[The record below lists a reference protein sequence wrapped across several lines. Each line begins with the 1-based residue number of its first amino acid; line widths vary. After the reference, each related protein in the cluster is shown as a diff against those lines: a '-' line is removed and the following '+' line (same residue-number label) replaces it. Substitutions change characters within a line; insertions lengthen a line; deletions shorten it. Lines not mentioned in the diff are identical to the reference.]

1 MLGPSTPGARL
12 REFAR
17 SARQTPAF
25 PVNLSDAAP
34 QPSAP
39 PPEPPAGAELRS
51 PGSAVERFVDAV
63 RRRQRRTFL
72 VQGALW
78 AVAAMAAGVVAAAL
92 VARAHPSFGRALLG
106 AGALSALGLFTWR
119 GLIHAL
125 RTAGDRFRTAR
136 LVASRLPGVS
146 LDLLAA
152 LELRAALGQTDAFS
166 QELARAYLSGTDA
179 QAAALDA
186 RHVVDGRPTRLALA
200 LALGSL
206 GVVALGALV
215 APQAFRAVAHLVR
228 PAVALPE
235 TSREPITGDVE
246 LTYRY
251 PEYTGLLPRTVSGSG
266 GEISAPVGTV
276 VELRTRSD
284 RPVAQ
289 AGLLVDGSAV
299 PLRVENE
306 RDLSGSVLVRKSGS
320 YAVVFLNRSGREV
333 ARGPVVPIT
342 AVADAPPKVSLLLPA
357 SDLEVDPGAEVAL
370 RWEATDDYGLW
381 ALSLVYQPPGG
392 GESRIPLPLEDGRRS
407 QGAWKWPLGALKLA
421 PGDRV
426 TYFLEATDNDGV
438 DGPQKGTSRLLSLH
452 VYSAAEHRN
461 EALHK
466 VEALWERMVTHLADR
481 MEGPDRTRTRDLT
494 AVVPQARVDESGRAL
509 AGDLVATGHQLGRE
523 RERLDALVAAVT
535 NIGERLAHSVR
546 GIADAR
552 RLYLRLGNGESDSG
566 ARLSRAASE
575 EIAQLERDVVYLESL
590 LDRQRVE
597 EIRELTESI
606 ARDQRELARL
616 IEQFQATQD
625 PALREEILRRVAALR
640 QRISEL
646 MRRRAEM
653 LRTIHD
659 EHFNAEGLRELARQ
673 QDMRGAL
680 EEIERLLRE
689 GKIQEALAKLQQLQ
703 AQTEQQLQNT
713 NHQLGRP
720 DPELVKRFRDFAEAL
735 KGTREEQARL
745 ASETKSVRDRYREQ
759 LRERLRAKGGG
770 MKEAMR
776 RDAEAV
782 AQDYRKVKPG
792 ELGPRSDR
800 ALENAQSELE
810 NLKNALH
817 SDDFDLAAEAAR
829 SASQY
834 AEDIR
839 RDAEQ
844 QHALNEAYG
853 NPPNLREESKR
864 TAARMEQD
872 AQKLHDIQRKL
883 QQLFPPTASQLSPPD
898 RQRLQQLAQEQ
909 HGLER
914 RAEELMQKMQQLN
927 QMAPLFGEQGM
938 DQLQQVGERMASA
951 SERLAGRDPGR
962 GYGDQ
967 KSALD
972 GLEQLE
978 QQLQQS
984 QRGGGAGGIPMPVP
998 SLASREGEGGNE
1010 NQKVEIPDAD
1020 PGGSFKDFRK
1030 DLLDAMKQGTP
1041 ERYREP
1047 VKKYYEELVK

>member
-1 MLGPSTPGARL
+1 MLEVVHTGAPL
-12 REFAR
+12 REIAR
-17 SARQTPAF
+17 SARQPS
-25 PVNLSDAAP
+25 PSVNLSDASP

-39 PPEPPAGAELRS
+39 PPEPPVGAEVRS

-63 RRRQRRTFL
+63 RQRQRRTFL
-72 VQGALW
+72 LQGALFAIAAL
-78 AVAAMAAGVVAAAL
+78 AVAVLGAAL
-92 VARAHPSFGRALLG
+92 LARSLPSVARALLITG
-106 AGALSALGLFTWR
+106 VLSAVGLFAWR

-136 LVASRLPGVS
+136 LVAGRLPGVS

-152 LELRAALGQTDAFS
+152 LELRAALGRTDAFS

-179 QAAALDA
+179 QASALDA
-186 RHVVDGRPTRLALA
+186 RHVVDGRPTRLALV
-200 LALGSL
+200 LALSAL
-206 GVVALGALV
+206 GCVALGALV
-215 APQAFRAVAHLVR
+215 APQAFRAVVHLVR
-228 PAVALPE
+228 PAAVRPE
-235 TSREPITGDVE
+235 ASREPITGDVE
-246 LTYRY
+246 LTYQY
-251 PEYTGLLPRTVSGSG
+251 PAYTGLPPRTVSGSG

-289 AGLLVDGSAV
+289 AGLMVDGTPV

-306 RDLSGSVLVRKSGS
+306 RDLSGSVLIRKSGS
-320 YAVVFLNRSGREV
+320 YAVVFFNRSGREV
-333 ARGPVVPIT
+333 ARGPLVSIT
-342 AVADAPPKVSLLLPA
+342 AIPDAAPKVSLLLPA
-357 SDLEVDPGAEVAL
+357 SDLEVDPGAEVVL
-370 RWEATDDYGLW
+370 RWEATDDYGLT

-392 GESRIPLPLEDGRRS
+392 GESRVALPLDEGRRS
-407 QGAWKWPLGALKLA
+407 PGSWKWPLGALKLA

-426 TYFLEATDNDGV
+426 TYFLEAVDNDAV
-438 DGPQKGTSRLLSLH
+438 DGPQKGTSRVLSLR

-481 MEGPDRTRTRDLT
+481 MEGPDRARTRDLT
-494 AVVPQARVDESGRAL
+494 AVATQARVDESGHAL

-523 RERLDALVAAVT
+523 RERLEALVAAVT
-535 NIGERLAHSVR
+535 NVGERLARSVR
-546 GIADAR
+546 STSDAR
-552 RLYLRLGNGESDSG
+552 RLYLRSGESDPG
-566 ARLSRAASE
+566 ARLTRAAGE
-575 EIAQLERDVVYLESL
+575 EIAQLERDLLYLEAL

-640 QRISEL
+640 QRLSEL

-659 EHFNAEGLRELARQ
+659 EHFNAEGLRELAQQ
-673 QDMRGAL
+673 QDMRGTL
-680 EEIERLLRE
+680 EEIEKLLRE
-689 GKIQEALAKLQQLQ
+689 GKTQEALAKLQQLQ
-703 AQTEQQLQNT
+703 AQTEQQLQNA
-713 NHQLGRP
+713 NQQLGRP
-720 DPELVKRFRDFAEAL
+720 DPELVKRFRDFADAL
-735 KGTREEQARL
+735 KGTREEQARV
-745 ASETKSVRDRYREQ
+745 ASETKSVRDRYRDQ

-834 AEDIR
+834 AEEIR
-839 RDAEQ
+839 HDAEQ

-864 TAARMEQD
+864 TAGRMEQD
-872 AQKLHDIQRKL
+872 AQKLRDIQRKL
-883 QQLFPPTASQLSPPD
+883 QQLFPPAASQLSPQD

-909 HGLER
+909 HALER
-914 RAEELMQKMQQLN
+914 RAQELLQKMQQLN
-927 QMAPLFGEQGM
+927 QMAPLFGEQGLE
-938 DQLQQVGERMASA
+938 QLQQVGERMASA
-951 SERLAGRDPGR
+951 SERLEGRDPGR

-984 QRGGGAGGIPMPVP
+984 QRGGGSGGIPLPLP
-998 SLASREGEGGNE
+998 SLANREGESGNE
-1010 NQKVEIPDAD
+1010 IQKVEIPDAD